1 MLRKKRHHRLFWDLV
16 AAAVIAGIIYGAIQY
31 VEFAGPWKALVVI
44 PLMLVTGFFAASM
57 LYPLWFRE

>member
-1 MLRKKRHHRLFWDLV
+1 LFWDLV